1 MMIVALLGF
10 LLYALTATAQ
20 EVSVS
25 CMMAYDEGGALAVL
39 QSPECPQWV
48 LPPRILNNQTN
59 NCQFATVQGHRDY
72 QEDRVTCN
80 LDFKIPVL
88 GSW

>member
-25 CMMAYDEGGALAVL
+25 CMMAYDEGGALAVF

-59 NCQFATVQGHRDY
+59 NFQFATVQGHRDY
-72 QEDRVTCN
+72 QEDCVTCN
-80 LDFKIPVL
+80 LDFKIPLL